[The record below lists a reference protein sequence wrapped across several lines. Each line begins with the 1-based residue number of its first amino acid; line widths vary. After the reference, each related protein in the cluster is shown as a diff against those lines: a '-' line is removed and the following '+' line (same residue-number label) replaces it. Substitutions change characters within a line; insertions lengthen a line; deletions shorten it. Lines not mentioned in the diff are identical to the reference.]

1 MATTEWIPTK
11 VIHDPSLP
19 FVTLVCVDNVGAPT
33 KELTLRLNDAVVTTR
48 VL

>member
-1 MATTEWIPTK
+1 MKTNWIPTK
-11 VIHDPSLP
+11 VIHDPQLP
-19 FVTLVCVDNVGAPT
+19 FVTLVCVDSAALPT